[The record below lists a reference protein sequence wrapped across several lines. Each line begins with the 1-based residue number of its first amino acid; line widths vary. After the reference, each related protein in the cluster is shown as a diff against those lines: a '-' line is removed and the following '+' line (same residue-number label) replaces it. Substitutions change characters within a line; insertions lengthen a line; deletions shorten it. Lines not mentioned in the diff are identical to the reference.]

1 MSEIFEIVF
10 FTSSLPEYANKALN
24 IIDPH
29 KLAAGRLYRDSCSL
43 KDDVYIKKFG
53 ILGRSLE
60 STIILDNLPT
70 SYCYN
75 INNAVPIKSW
85 FSRNKK
91 DKELREI
98 IPILMSL
105 AKVKDV
111 RKVIMKIIGQMS
123 DDYKTLNKLV
133 YDEYHNRKNI
143 DLSKRMKY
151 NRISEIGNYQKSID
165 SYDTIKIIE
174 KDPKENDEPD
184 DNEAYRKYAQDGVNL
199 IIFNHLQNSL
209 SHQVNAINA
218 EKNNDKKHK

>member
-29 KLAAGRLYRDSCSL
+29 KLAAGRLYRDSCRL

-75 INNAVPIKSW
+75 IDNAVPIKSW

-91 DKELREI
+91 DKELLEI

-123 DDYKTLNKLV
+123 DDYNTLNKLV
-133 YDEYHNRKNI
+133 YDDYHNRKNI
-143 DLSKRMKY
+143 EPSKRMTY
-151 NRISEIGNYQKSID
+151 NRIIGNYQKSID
-165 SYDTIKIIE
+165 SYNAIKIIE
-174 KDPKENDEPD
+174 KYPKENDVP
-184 DNEAYRKYAQDGVNL
+184 DNEAYGKYAQDGVNL
-199 IIFNHLQNSL
+199 ILFNHLQNPL
-209 SHQVNAINA
+209 SHEGSSYKGGSNH
-218 EKNNDKKHK
+218 DKKHK